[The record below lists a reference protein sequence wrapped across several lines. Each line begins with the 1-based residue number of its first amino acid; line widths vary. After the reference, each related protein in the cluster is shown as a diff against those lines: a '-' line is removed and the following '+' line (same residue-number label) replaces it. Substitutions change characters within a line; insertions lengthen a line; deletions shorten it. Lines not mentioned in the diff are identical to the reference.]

1 MKSTPPSRLAA
12 RVSSLLLLAALLFVA
27 PASAYAQCAPQLDT
41 AEALEQAQAV
51 FVASVRSLDP
61 SGRVA
66 QMEVLSVWKGRDLPS
81 RVEVR
86 GATSSDAPTTATDGR
101 FSQGATYLVIP
112 ENGREPFL
120 ATSCSATQPYTN
132 PPNLIPPIYQDAIG
146 ADTGRIP
153 ATAPTLT
160 AEEEEA
166 LLASSIVPLI
176 GIIGLIALS
185 WIGIAWVR
193 STKPERLEE
202 ASAEPEPTTPKP
214 RPKKMKRR
222 NFHRDAAGA
231 EHATSRTLR
240 RNNRGFKWYRR
251 RQERQL
257 AAARKARGST
267 DTS

>member
-1 MKSTPPSRLAA
+1 M
-12 RVSSLLLLAALLFVA
+12 VAALLFAA
-27 PASAYAQCAPQLDT
+27 PATALAQCAPRLDT
-41 AEALEQAQAV
+41 AEALEQAQTV

-66 QMEVLSVWKGRDLPS
+66 QMDVLSVWKGRDLPS

-86 GATSSDAPTTATDGR
+86 GATSADAPTASTDGR
-101 FSQGATYLVIP
+101 FTQGATYLVIP

-132 PPNLIPPIYQDAIG
+132 PPNLIPPVYQSAVG
-146 ADTGRIP
+146 TDTGRIP

-166 LLASSIVPLI
+166 LLTSSIVPLI
-176 GIIGLIALS
+176 GIIGLIALT

-202 ASAEPEPTTPKP
+202 AIAKPERSKPEP
-214 RPKKMKRR
+214 RPKKTRRR
-222 NFHRDAAGA
+222 NFRRDVAGA
-231 EHATSRTLR
+231 EQATNRTLR

-251 RQERQL
+251 RQERQV